1 LNKTAKNDMIKEIK
15 DQEVRILF
23 NLFNVNKKTLKRLE
37 KKAQEVLDKSEE
49 FKALSDSELQA
60 KTPYFKERLAAGESL
75 DDLLVEAYATVR
87 EASTR
92 VLKMT
97 PFKVQVMGAIVIH
110 EGNIAEMKT
119 GEGKTL
125 TAVMPAYLNA
135 LTGLGVHIV
144 TVNDYL
150 ARREA
155 EGEIGD
161 LFKFLQLTVGLNTR
175 ELNPQEKSEVYQSDI
190 LYSTN
195 NELGFDYLRDHMV
208 IYKENIVQRN
218 LNFAIIDEVDSILI
232 DEARTPLIISGGAKN
247 TADLYKQ
254 ANYFAIGLSDEHY
267 ELDIKDKT
275 ITLTQEGIAKAE
287 NFFNLDNLY
296 DVNNVVLLHHINN
309 ALRANFIMTKDVDY
323 VVQDGKVI
331 IVDQFTG
338 RLMHGRQFSE
348 GLHQALEAKE
358 AVEIKKETTTLAT
371 ITFQN
376 FFRMYSKLS
385 GMTGTAKT
393 EEEEFRN
400 IYNMLVVEIPTNKP
414 VIRIDDND
422 LIFATMEA
430 KYKALAEEITRRYKL
445 GQPMLVGTISIES
458 SELLSS
464 LLRKNGVKHN
474 VLNAK
479 QHEREAEIV
488 ANAGQ
493 KYAVTIATNMAGR
506 GTDIKL
512 GEGVVELGG
521 LAVIGTERHESR
533 RIDNQLRGRSGRQGD
548 PGYSRFFISAD
559 DELMLRF
566 GGERFKSMISMITSP
581 GKEGSE
587 VPLDYK
593 MFSKMILRAQ
603 KQIEGNN
610 FDRRKTVL
618 QYDEVLRKQREIIY
632 SQRTDVLFLESIEEL
647 TYNMVRQV
655 IERTLAMHN
664 KDELN
669 NALKKYFPV
678 DAIDNELLKTETN
691 LFDYILDMAKKD
703 LEAKKALVGE
713 KVFNDFLKAIT
724 LRVVDTYW
732 VQHIDSMSELR
743 QAVTL
748 QSYGQINPFRE
759 YQEVGFNMFETMIQN
774 IQDDVTRYVLK
785 AQVRQNTERVQVA
798 KPIRAYSGKEDQETK
813 KAPRKV
819 GEKVGRNDPC
829 PCGSGK
835 KYKHCHGRN
844 DN

>member
-1 LNKTAKNDMIKEIK
+1 
-15 DQEVRILF
+15 
-23 NLFNVNKKTLKRLE
+23 
-37 KKAQEVLDKSEE
+37 
-49 FKALSDSELQA
+49 
-60 KTPYFKERLAAGESL
+60 
-75 DDLLVEAYATVR
+75 
-87 EASTR
+87 
-92 VLKMT
+92 
-97 PFKVQVMGAIVIH
+97 
-110 EGNIAEMKT
+110 
-119 GEGKTL
+119 
-125 TAVMPAYLNA
+125 
-135 LTGLGVHIV
+135 
-144 TVNDYL
+144 
-150 ARREA
+150 
-155 EGEIGD
+155 
-161 LFKFLQLTVGLNTR
+161 
-175 ELNPQEKSEVYQSDI
+175 
-190 LYSTN
+190 
-195 NELGFDYLRDHMV
+195 
-208 IYKENIVQRN
+208 
-218 LNFAIIDEVDSILI
+218 
-232 DEARTPLIISGGAKN
+232 
-247 TADLYKQ
+247 
-254 ANYFAIGLSDEHY
+254 
-267 ELDIKDKT
+267 
-275 ITLTQEGIAKAE
+275 
-287 NFFNLDNLY
+287 
-296 DVNNVVLLHHINN
+296 
-309 ALRANFIMTKDVDY
+309 
-323 VVQDGKVI
+323 
-331 IVDQFTG
+331 
-338 RLMHGRQFSE
+338 
-348 GLHQALEAKE
+348 
-358 AVEIKKETTTLAT
+358 
-371 ITFQN
+371 
-376 FFRMYSKLS
+376 
-385 GMTGTAKT
+385 
-393 EEEEFRN
+393 
-400 IYNMLVVEIPTNKP
+400 MLVVEIPTNKP

-566 GGERFKSMISMITSP
+566 GGERFKNMISMITSS

-664 KDELN
+664 KDELG

>member
-1 LNKTAKNDMIKEIK
+1 VKKL
-15 DQEVRILF
+15 L
-23 NLFNVNKKTLKRLE
+23 NLFNINKRTLKRLE
-37 KKAQEVLDKSEE
+37 KQAQLVLDKENE
-49 FKALSDSELQA
+49 YKALSDEELQS
-60 KTPYFKERLAAGESL
+60 KTIEFKERLANGETME
-75 DDLLVEAYATVR
+75 DLLVEAFATVR

-135 LTGLGVHIV
+135 LSGEGVHIV

-155 EGEIGD
+155 EGEIGE
-161 LFKFLQLTVGLNTR
+161 LFRFLQLTVGLNTR
-175 ELNPQEKSEVYQSDI
+175 ELSAEEKREMYRCDI

-208 IYKENIVQRN
+208 IYKEQIVQRK

-247 TADLYKQ
+247 TADLYKH
-254 ANYFAIGLSDEHY
+254 ANYFVIGLGEDDY
-267 ELDIKDKT
+267 ELDIKDKS
-275 ITLTQEGIAKAE
+275 INLTQEGIQRAE
-287 NFFNLDNLY
+287 KFFNLDNLY

-309 ALRANFIMTKDVDY
+309 ALRANYIMSRDVDY
-323 VVQDGKVI
+323 VVQEGKVV

-400 IYNMLVVEIPTNKP
+400 IYNMFVVEIPTNKP
-414 VIRIDDND
+414 VIRIDEND

-430 KYKALAEEITRRYKL
+430 KYKALADEITERYKL
-445 GQPMLVGTISIES
+445 GQPMLIGTISIES

-464 LLRKNGVKHN
+464 LLKKKGVKHN

-512 GEGVVELGG
+512 GEGVKELGG

-548 PGYSRFFISAD
+548 PGYSRFFLSAD
-559 DELMLRF
+559 DDLLKRF
-566 GGERFKSMISMITSP
+566 GGERFKNMISMITMQG
-581 GKEGSE
+581 GKGSE
-587 VPLDYK
+587 TPLDFK
-593 MFSKMILRAQ
+593 MFSKMVLRAQ
-603 KQIEGNN
+603 RQIEGNN

-632 SQRTDVLFLESIEEL
+632 SQRTDVLFLDSIEEL
-647 TYNMVRQV
+647 ITSMIDNSLT
-655 IERTLAMHN
+655 RTVSMHTQI
-664 KDELN
+664 DELYQ
-669 NALKKYFPV
+669 ALNGFFS
-678 DAIDNELLKTETN
+678 ANSIDKQILKTEAN
-691 LFDYILDMAKKD
+691 PLEYVLDTYRKD
-703 LEAKKALVGE
+703 LENKKTLAGD
-713 KVFNDFLKAIT
+713 KQFNDFLKAIT

-759 YQEVGFNMFETMIQN
+759 YQELGFNMFETMIHN

-798 KPIRAYSGKEDQETK
+798 KPVSTYSGKEDAEAK
-813 KAPRKV
+813 RKPRTV
-819 GEKVGRNDPC
+819 QQKVGRNDPC

-835 KYKHCHGRN
+835 KYKYCHGRN

>member
-1 LNKTAKNDMIKEIK
+1 MFK
-15 DQEVRILF
+15 LF
-23 NLFNVNKKTLKRLE
+23 NRNKRILKRLE
-37 KKAQEVLDKSEE
+37 KQALEVLALEE
-49 FKALSDSELQA
+49 EYKKLTDEELQA
-60 KTPYFKERLAAGESL
+60 KTDEFKNRLETESI
-75 DDLLVEAYATVR
+75 DELLVEAYATVR

-97 PFKVQVMGAIVIH
+97 PFKVQVMGAISIH

-135 LTGLGVHIV
+135 LSGEGVHIV

-150 ARREA
+150 AAREA
-155 EGEIGD
+155 EGEIGE
-161 LFKFLQLTVGLNTR
+161 LFKFLGLTVGLNTR
-175 ELNPQEKSEVYQSDI
+175 DITPDEKREVYKSDI

-208 IYKENIVQRN
+208 IYKERIVQRK
-218 LNFAIIDEVDSILI
+218 LNFAIIDEIDSILI
-232 DEARTPLIISGGAKN
+232 DEARTPLIISGGSKN

-254 ANYFAIGLSDEHY
+254 ANYFAIRLKEDEDY
-267 ELDIKDKT
+267 EIDIKTKSV
-275 ITLTQEGIAKAE
+275 TLTEEGIKKAE
-287 NFFNLDNLY
+287 NHFNLDNLY
-296 DVNNVVLLHHINN
+296 DVNHVVLLHHINN
-309 ALRANFIMTKDVDY
+309 ALKANLIMQKDIDY
-323 VVQDGKVI
+323 VVQDGKVV
-331 IVDQFTG
+331 IVDAFTG

-358 AVEIKKETTTLAT
+358 AVEIKKETSTLAT

-393 EEEEFRN
+393 EEEEFRE
-400 IYNMLVVEIPTNKP
+400 IYNMDVIEIPTNEP

-422 LIFATMEA
+422 LIFASMEA

-445 GQPMLVGTISIES
+445 GQPQLIGTVSIES
-458 SELLSS
+458 SELLSK
-464 LLRKNGVKHN
+464 LLRKNGVKHD

-488 ANAGQ
+488 ANAGE
-493 KYAVTIATNMAGR
+493 KHSVTIATNMAGR

-548 PGYSRFFISAD
+548 PGYSRFFLSAD
-559 DELMLRF
+559 DDLLRRF
-566 GGERFKSMISMITSP
+566 GGDRFKRMIEMIN
-581 GKEGSE
+581 GKGEEKNS
-587 VPLDYK
+587 PLDFK
-593 MFSKMILRAQ
+593 MFSKMVLRAQ
-603 KQIEGNN
+603 RQIEGNN
-610 FDRRKTVL
+610 YDRRKTVL
-618 QYDEVLRKQREIIY
+618 QYDEVLKKQRDIIY
-632 SQRTDVLFLESIEEL
+632 QQRTDVLFLDSVEDQIDKMVYQTIQRLVNSHVDDTEEL
-647 TYNMVRQV
+647 YKTIN
-655 IERTLAMHN
+655 N
-664 KDELN
+664 FFGKDSVD
-669 NALKKYFPV
+669 KK
-678 DAIDNELLKTETN
+678 ILKTEN
-691 LFDYILDMAKKD
+691 DKYQYLIDIYEKDKLEKK
-703 LEAKKALVGE
+703 EIAGE
-713 KVFNDFLKAIT
+713 KSFNDFLKAIT

-732 VQHIDSMSELR
+732 VQHIDAMSELR
-743 QAVTL
+743 QAVVL
-748 QSYGQINPFRE
+748 QSYGQNNPFRE
-759 YQEVGFNMFETMIQN
+759 FQEVGFGMFETMITN
-774 IQDDVTRYVLK
+774 IQTDITRYVLR

-798 KPIRAYSGKEDQETK
+798 KPISTHSGKEDQD
-813 KAPRKV
+813 RKRKPIV
-819 GEKVGRNDPC
+819 KNKTVGRNDPC

-844 DN
+844 A

>member
-1 LNKTAKNDMIKEIK
+1 MFDFLNT
-15 DQEVRILF
+15 
-23 NLFNVNKKTLKRLE
+23 NKKTLKRLE
-37 KKAQEVLDKSEE
+37 KMAQQVLDKESEYNALTDTELQNKTQE
-49 FKALSDSELQA
+49 FKDILANGATLDSVLIDA
-60 KTPYFKERLAAGESL
+60 F
-75 DDLLVEAYATVR
+75 ATVR

-97 PFKVQVMGAIVIH
+97 PFKVQIMGAIVIH

-135 LTGLGVHIV
+135 LGGEGVHIV

-161 LFKFLQLTVGLNTR
+161 LFRFLQLSVGLNTR
-175 ELNPQEKSEVYQSDI
+175 EMSSEEKREVYNCDI

-208 IYKENIVQRN
+208 IYKEQIVQRK
-218 LNFAIIDEVDSILI
+218 LNFAIIDEVDSILV
-232 DEARTPLIISGGAKN
+232 DEARTPLIISGGSKN

-254 ANYFAIGLSDEHY
+254 ANYFVIGLDEESF

-275 ITLTQEGIAKAE
+275 ITLTEKGIHKAE
-287 NFFNLDNLY
+287 NFFNLENLY
-296 DVNNVVLLHHINN
+296 DVSNVVLLHHINN
-309 ALRANFIMTKDVDY
+309 ALRANFIMTRDVDY

-331 IVDQFTG
+331 IVDSFTG

-358 AVEIKKETTTLAT
+358 SVEIKKETTTLAT

-376 FFRMYSKLS
+376 FFRMYQKLS

-400 IYNMLVVEIPTNKP
+400 IYNMLVVEIPTNMP

-422 LIFATMEA
+422 LIFATMEG
-430 KYKALAEEITRRYKL
+430 KYKALAEEITRRHNL
-445 GQPMLVGTISIES
+445 GQPQLVGTISIES

-464 LLRKNGVKHN
+464 LLKKNGVKHN

-512 GEGVVELGG
+512 GEGVKELGG

-548 PGYSRFFISAD
+548 PGYSRFFLSAD
-559 DELMLRF
+559 DDLLRRF
-566 GGERFKSMISMITSP
+566 GGERFKNMITMITAQDKS
-581 GKEGSE
+581 GTET
-587 VPLDYK
+587 PLDYK
-593 MFSKMILRAQ
+593 MFSKMVQRAQ
-603 KQIEGNN
+603 RQIEGNN

-618 QYDEVLRKQREIIY
+618 KYDEVLRKQREIIY
-632 SQRTDVLFLESIEEL
+632 SQRTDILFKESIEEIIQNMIVDSL
-647 TYNMVRQV
+647 TRVVTTHEN
-655 IERTLAMHN
+655 L
-664 KDELN
+664 DELYQTLN
-669 NALKKYFPV
+669 KFFVANS
-678 DAIDNELLKTETN
+678 IDKEIFKTESN
-691 LFDYILDMAKKD
+691 ILEYVIDSYQKD
-703 LEAKKALVGE
+703 INSKKALAGE
-713 KVFNDFLKAIT
+713 KQFNDFLKAIT

-759 YQEVGFNMFETMIQN
+759 YQEIGFNMFETMVQN
-774 IQDDVTRYVLK
+774 IQNDVTRYVLK

-798 KPIRAYSGKEDQETK
+798 KPVSTYSGKEDMEVK
-813 KAPRKV
+813 RKPRTV
-819 GEKVGRNDPC
+819 QTKVGRNDPC

-835 KYKHCHGRN
+835 KYKHCHGKN

>member
-1 LNKTAKNDMIKEIK
+1 LLNFLNA
-15 DQEVRILF
+15 
-23 NLFNVNKKTLKRLE
+23 NKKTLKRLE
-37 KKAQEVLDKSEE
+37 KRAQEVLNKEE
-49 FKALSDSELQA
+49 EYKALTDEELQA
-60 KTPYFKERLAAGESL
+60 KTSIFKERLSNGESI
-75 DDLLVEAYATVR
+75 DDLLIEAYATVR

-135 LTGLGVHIV
+135 LTGEGVHIV

-161 LFKFLQLTVGLNTR
+161 LFKFLQLSVGLNTR
-175 ELNPQEKSEVYQSDI
+175 EMAPQEKQEVYKCDI

-208 IYKENIVQRN
+208 IYKENIVQRK
-218 LNFAIIDEVDSILI
+218 LNFAIIDEVDSILV

-254 ANYFAIGLSDEHY
+254 ANYFAISLGDDDY
-267 ELDIKDKT
+267 QLDIKDKT
-275 ITLTQEGIAKAE
+275 INLTQQGIHSAE
-287 NFFNLDNLY
+287 SFFGLDNLY

-309 ALRANFIMTKDVDY
+309 ALRANYIMSKDVDY

-331 IVDQFTG
+331 IVDSFTG

-400 IYNMLVVEIPTNKP
+400 IYNMFVVEIPTNMP
-414 VIRIDDND
+414 VVRIDDND
-422 LIFATMEA
+422 LIFATIEA

-445 GQPMLVGTISIES
+445 GQPQLVGTISIES

-464 LLRKNGVKHN
+464 LLKKNGVKHN

-512 GEGVVELGG
+512 GEGVKELGG

-548 PGYSRFFISAD
+548 PGYSRFFLSAD
-559 DELMLRF
+559 DDLLRRF
-566 GGERFKSMISMITSP
+566 GGDRFKNMISMITSQDKD
-581 GKEGSE
+581 GIET
-587 VPLDYK
+587 PLDFK
-593 MFSKMILRAQ
+593 MFSKMVLRAQ
-603 KQIEGNN
+603 RQIEGNN

-632 SQRTDVLFLESIEEL
+632 QQRTDVLFLDSIEEL
-647 TYNMVRQV
+647 INDMVTQTLIRLVQSHQN
-655 IERTLAMHN
+655 IEDLFN
-664 KDELN
+664 VLN
-669 NALKKYFPV
+669 KYFV
-678 DAIDNELLKTETN
+678 MGAIDKELLKTEDNVT
-691 LFDYILDMAKKD
+691 DYVLDVYKKD
-703 LEAKKALVGE
+703 VLSKKSLAGD
-713 KVFNDFLKAIT
+713 KIFNDFLKAIT

-743 QAVTL
+743 QAVAL

-759 YQEVGFNMFETMIQN
+759 YQEIGFNMFETMIHN

-798 KPIRAYSGKEDQETK
+798 KPVSTYSGKEDQEVK
-813 KAPRKV
+813 RKPRTV
-819 GEKVGRNDPC
+819 TEKVGRNDLC

>member
-1 LNKTAKNDMIKEIK
+1 MIKEIK

-75 DDLLVEAYATVR
+75 DDLLVEAFATVR

-430 KYKALAEEITRRYKL
+430 KYKTLAEEITRRYKL

-566 GGERFKSMISMITSP
+566 GGERFKNMISMITSS

-664 KDELN
+664 KDELG

-813 KAPRKV
+813 KVPRKV